1 MKSYICRF
9 VLFSCAVIML
19 GVPATAALPDRIPDP
34 DGALPRFMTPAEA
47 AEVARRP
54 IVAATSLTGAPEG
67 PLRTAAEFEPVQA
80 IMMSYRGPGAWK
92 DVLDAMAAQIT
103 TVGDAEVWVMA
114 ASQAIVNEIN
124 QYMGAAGA
132 DLSRVRTFLVST
144 DSIWIRD
151 YAPMWTYLGD
161 VRVMIDHTYNR
172 PRPLDNLLATNF
184 QSFRPQPKYL
194 LPLVHGGGNYH
205 NDAEGEAMSTVL
217 IVNENP
223 GLSQSD
229 VFNLWRDYQ
238 GVETTFFAALPA
250 SVDATQHIDM
260 WMQPIGE
267 KAIIISTWPANPGS
281 IQSLICDQAA
291 NHYTSLGWD
300 VYRTPARNVGGAHY
314 TYTNSVICNNIVMI
328 PSFTNASIVPYNAQA
343 LSVWQN
349 ALPNHQIIQIP
360 SQGIV
365 SAAGILHCITK
376 HVPAPIGG
384 TAPTAYLQTLRGGE
398 ELEPGEQVAINW
410 ISDDDVGVVSVD
422 LHLSLD
428 SGQTWPQSIAS
439 AISDS
444 GSFLWTVPDLPTSA
458 GRIRVTVRDGDGQT
472 GSDAGDADFVIVG
485 ETLVGDLN
493 GDGVVDSGDLLL
505 LLSAWGAC
513 PDCAECPADLTGDC
527 HVDSADM
534 LILLANWT
542 F

>member
-1 MKSYICRF
+1 
-9 VLFSCAVIML
+9 
-19 GVPATAALPDRIPDP
+19 
-34 DGALPRFMTPAEA
+34 
-47 AEVARRP
+47 
-54 IVAATSLTGAPEG
+54 
-67 PLRTAAEFEPVQA
+67 
-80 IMMSYRGPGAWK
+80 
-92 DVLDAMAAQIT
+92 
-103 TVGDAEVWVMA
+103 
-114 ASQAIVNEIN
+114 
-124 QYMGAAGA
+124 
-132 DLSRVRTFLVST
+132 
-144 DSIWIRD
+144 
-151 YAPMWTYLGD
+151 
-161 VRVMIDHTYNR
+161 
-172 PRPLDNLLATNF
+172 
-184 QSFRPQPKYL
+184 
-194 LPLVHGGGNYH
+194 
-205 NDAEGEAMSTVL
+205 
-217 IVNENP
+217 
-223 GLSQSD
+223 
-229 VFNLWRDYQ
+229 
-238 GVETTFFAALPA
+238 
-250 SVDATQHIDM
+250 
-260 WMQPIGE
+260 
-267 KAIIISTWPANPGS
+267 
-281 IQSLICDQAA
+281 
-291 NHYTSLGWD
+291 
-300 VYRTPARNVGGAHY
+300 
-314 TYTNSVICNNIVMI
+314 
-328 PSFTNASIVPYNAQA
+328 
-343 LSVWQN
+343 
-349 ALPNHQIIQIP
+349 
-360 SQGIV
+360 V

-384 TAPTAYLQTLRGGE
+384 MVLTAYLQTLRGGE